1 MNIIV
6 HQLQQVL
13 HAQEEV
19 SFLNLYRGI
28 PISYHGNL
36 VEVGKQTVRFRVH
49 PNQILC
55 IKKDKY
61 TLLESNLLPR
71 AVKASLF
78 SADMAA
84 KRILLGKF
92 EYEGTTVGKR
102 LHVRVDPRRP
112 IQLTLTTPS
121 EEIPADLVDISLRG
135 LAVHMDP
142 HLFNTRLSKSDKQV
156 KVHLDLPLRR
166 KTTQIGI
173 EGIIRNISQ
182 ETAEKT
188 LKIGILTFPDHD
200 VELLLSEYI
209 ARRQKEIIEEL
220 DDLTSQKF
228 EAD

>member
-6 HQLQQVL
+6 HQLQQIL

-19 SFLNLYRGI
+19 RFLNLYRGI
-28 PISYHGNL
+28 PISYHGNV

-55 IKKDKY
+55 IKRDKY

-71 AVKASLF
+71 VVKASLF
-78 SADMAA
+78 SADMGA
-84 KRILLGKF
+84 KRVLLGKF

-102 LHVRVDPRRP
+102 LHVRVEPRNP
-112 IQLTLTTPS
+112 LQLTLTTSS

-135 LAVHMDP
+135 LAVLIVP

-156 KVHLDLPLRR
+156 KAHLELPLHRQ
-166 KTTQIGI
+166 TAQISI
-173 EGIIRNISQ
+173 EGIIRSISQ
-182 ETAEKT
+182 ETVEKT
-188 LKIGILTFPDHD
+188 LKIGILTFPDSD
-200 VELLLSEYI
+200 AELLLSKYI
-209 ARRQKEIIEEL
+209 ARRQKEIIKEL
-220 DDLTSQKF
+220 DKLTSQKL